1 MKEDRTIGD
10 EWDYRI
16 RRVEMAWELAS
27 GKITQLQQ
35 DRHDRSMPDKDFY
48 AAVEAELKIAWNTS
62 ENALPTG
69 SLSFKT

>member
-1 MKEDRTIGD
+1 MGD

-27 GKITQLQQ
+27 GKITKLQKDRQ
-35 DRHDRSMPDKDFY
+35 DRSIPDKDFY
-48 AAVEAELKIAWNTS
+48 DAVEAELKMAWNTL

-69 SLSFKT
+69 SMSFRT